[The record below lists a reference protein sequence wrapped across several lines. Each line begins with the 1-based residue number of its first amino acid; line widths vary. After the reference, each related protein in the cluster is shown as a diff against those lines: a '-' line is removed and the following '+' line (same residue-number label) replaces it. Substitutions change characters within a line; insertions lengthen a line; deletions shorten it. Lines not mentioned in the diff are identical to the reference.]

1 MGDLIGPNPTEVGGP
16 KIIKLKKIN
25 KIKICICIYS
35 RRLEMVEPG
44 IVVIA
49 RSGYVVGSSGVST
62 DDAANEYC
70 YNSCT

>member
-1 MGDLIGPNPTEVGGP
+1 MNPVKHARNNKNQI
-16 KIIKLKKIN
+16 KIIKLEN

-44 IVVIA
+44 MVVIA
-49 RSGYVVGSSGVST
+49 RSGYVVGSSGVSM

-70 YNSCT
+70 

>member
-1 MGDLIGPNPTEVGGP
+1 MNPVKHARNNKNQI
-16 KIIKLKKIN
+16 KIIKLEN

-49 RSGYVVGSSGVST
+49 RSGYVVGSSGVSMV
-62 DDAANEYC
+62 DAASEYC
-70 YNSCT
+70 